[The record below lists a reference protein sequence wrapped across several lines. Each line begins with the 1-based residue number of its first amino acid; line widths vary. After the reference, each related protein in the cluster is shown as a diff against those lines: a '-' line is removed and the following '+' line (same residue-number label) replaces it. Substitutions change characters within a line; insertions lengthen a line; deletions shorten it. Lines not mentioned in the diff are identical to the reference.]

1 MPFYLANGQIIRN
14 ELESYL
20 RHLQAKYD
28 YREVR
33 TPLMMNQRLW
43 EQSGH
48 WDHYKDNMYFTQVD
62 DQSFALK
69 PMNCPRHMLIL
80 KMPAI
85 PIGIYRFVWQNS
97 GKCTDMNLV
106 VP

>member
-1 MPFYLANGQIIRN
+1 MPFYLANGQILRN

-20 RHLQAKYD
+20 RNLQAKYD

-69 PMNCPRHMLIL
+69 PMNCPDICSSSKITYIL
-80 KMPAI
+80 TE
-85 PIGIYRFVWQNS
+85 IYRYEWRNS
-97 GKCTDMNLV
+97 GKCIAMNLAV
-106 VP
+106 R